1 MSRAGLGSNAFL
13 PEEEAIIVPTS
24 TGERPARLGS
34 STATVPLRHRWVRG
48 VLGRSLEVG
57 GPG

>member
-1 MSRAGLGSNAFL
+1 MSREGLGSNAFL

-24 TGERPARLGS
+24 TGERQTRLGS

-48 VLGRSLEVG
+48 VLGEKS
-57 GPG
+57 